1 MNACRQAMD
10 TCSMEVA
17 TATLCSLDEKPS
29 QLAALL
35 TTLLIAAIVALAA
48 AAVIGCK
55 IRQEKREKTTES
67 IKSPI
72 EESSKDRQ
80 ELILPI
86 VSTSG
91 HVVQSADVLY
101 FSRELVKYCT
111 SIPATVP
118 MQTVSV
124 DDEGELVAS

>member
-1 MNACRQAMD
+1 
-10 TCSMEVA
+10 MEVA
-17 TATLCSLDEKPS
+17 TITLCSLDEKPS
-29 QLAALL
+29 LL
-35 TTLLIAAIVALAA
+35 AAIVTALLIVVFIALAVA
-48 AAVIGCK
+48 AVAAVICCK
-55 IRQEKREKTTES
+55 IRQKKRENKTES

-72 EESSKDRQ
+72 EESSRDRE

-86 VSTSG
+86 VSTSS
-91 HVVQSADVLY
+91 HAVQSDISY

-124 DDEGELVAS
+124 EDEGELVVS

>member
-1 MNACRQAMD
+1 
-10 TCSMEVA
+10 MEVA

-29 QLAALL
+29 LALLAAIL